1 MAHPNKKRHGEKE
14 NEMEPAELV
23 DKVVTPVSGMASC
36 GSEIKVEYKIG
47 AESKGSEDNTS
58 QAEKKDQ
65 IPARESIA
73 LEYTNR
79 GEQLKSNWS
88 AFGQWM
94 LSMMP
99 YVTMIWIAYIFKAT
113 LIAMKGAAQ

>member
-1 MAHPNKKRHGEKE
+1 
-14 NEMEPAELV
+14 MEPVELV
-23 DKVVTPVSGMASC
+23 NKVVTPVSGMASC

-47 AESKGSEDNTS
+47 AESKGSEDDTS
-58 QAEKKDQ
+58 QAAKKSQ
-65 IPARESIA
+65 VPTGESVA

-79 GEQLKSNWS
+79 GGQFKSS
-88 AFGQWM
+88 CAAFGQWV

-99 YVTMIWIAYIFKAT
+99 YVVMIWIAYIVKAT